1 MIQNI
6 RGTKDILPETIYLW
20 QYLEDKFKTIADLFG
35 YKEIR
40 TPIFEKTEVFS
51 RTIGENTDIV
61 NKEMY
66 TFKDRDNENITL
78 RPEMTAALVR
88 SVVQHS
94 LDYNIAAL
102 RLWYF
107 GPFFRYERPQKG
119 RYRMFHQF
127 GAECIASP
135 YPESDAEVIL
145 LANHLIK
152 SLKIDDYT
160 LLLNSLG
167 NSASREKYK
176 SALVDYLNSVKNNL
190 SEESKIRLEA
200 NPLRVL
206 DSKDENDI
214 KALENSPAILDYLDQ
229 ESAEHFNA
237 VRNLLDNA
245 KVNYTIDNRLVR
257 GLDYYNHTVF
267 EFRSNALGAQDSFGG
282 GGRYD
287 GLINQL
293 GGKDTPAVGFAM
305 GVERLLL
312 ILEALN
318 AMPIK
323 PNYTDVYLVITSDEN
338 LQYAFEIAN
347 TLRSRG
353 IRVSTEI
360 KRRKMKGQFKEADKL
375 EAAYTIVIGDT
386 EFKERKVTIKN
397 MASGEQKLIQYE
409 ELNEFQ
415 FQLQ

>member
-6 RGTKDILPETIYLW
+6 RGTKDILPDTIYQW
-20 QYLEDKFKTIADLFG
+20 QYLEQKFKSAAELFG
-35 YKEIR
+35 YKELR

-145 LANHLIK
+145 LANHLIQ
-152 SLKIDDYT
+152 SLNIKEYT
-160 LLLNSLG
+160 LLINSLG
-167 NSASREKYK
+167 NSASREEYK
-176 SALVDYLNSVKNNL
+176 KALVNYLNTVKDEL
-190 SEESKIRLEA
+190 SEESKIRLET

-206 DSKDENDI
+206 DSKDESDI
-214 KALENSPAILDYLDQ
+214 KALQNAPAMLDFLDE
-229 ESAEHFNA
+229 ESTKHFDE
-237 VRNLLDNA
+237 VKLFLDNA
-245 KVNYTIDNRLVR
+245 NVKYTIDNRLVR

-312 ILEALN
+312 ILEALDEL
-318 AMPIK
+318 PPK
-323 PNYTDVYLVITSDEN
+323 PAYTDIYLVIAGEEN
-338 LQYAFEIAN
+338 LQYASKIAN
-347 TLRSRG
+347 ILRKLG
-353 IRVSTEI
+353 IRVTSEI

-375 EAAYTIVIGDT
+375 EAAYTIAIGET
-386 EFKERKVTIKN
+386 EQNENKVSIKN
-397 MASGEQKLIQYE
+397 MATGEQNII
-409 ELNEFQ
+409 ELDELDKFQ
-415 FQLQ
+415 FQLK